1 MKTALRIVVISIILF
16 FSLKISPYGYLIKG
30 VKGAYFDG
38 HTSAHIYDRKH
49 FSQREIPSLNPQPFE
64 YAEEKW
70 SLNTQTREVLEGFDT
85 RGLVVLKDHKV
96 VLEEYWEDH
105 NAQTIS
111 NSFSVAKSIITLLVQ
126 IAIQDGYIG
135 SWDEPIT
142 QYIPEYKIP
151 EGVSIPTL
159 RHFST
164 MTAGMHIKEDYKN
177 PFSKTAK
184 LYYHD
189 DVAEVALSTPPGK
202 FEAGTEWEYQS
213 ACTQML
219 GIALT
224 RAVSESISSYANRE
238 LFTKLGFETDA
249 TWHLDH
255 EGGIE
260 LAFSSLN
267 AATLDFAKIGEFA
280 LNHGRVGEFEVVD
293 STFLS
298 MATQGFKSPRY
309 GHGYWIY
316 PETQGKIYGSRG
328 MLGQIIMVVPEH
340 NLVIART
347 GQTSGPKWIEDF
359 NQVEKTLLEQVNE
372 WTNN

>member
-1 MKTALRIVVISIILF
+1 MKTAFIVLVISIILF

-30 VKGAYFDG
+30 IKGAYFDG

-49 FSQREIPSLNPQPFE
+49 FSQREIPSLNPQPFQH
-64 YAEEKW
+64 AEEKW
-70 SLNTQTREVLEGFDT
+70 SLNTQTREALEGFDT

-164 MTAGMHIKEDYKN
+164 MTAGMQIKEDYKN

-189 DVAEVALSTPPGK
+189 DVAEVVLSTPPGK

-298 MATQGFKSPRY
+298 MAVQGFKSPRY

-340 NLVIART
+340 NLVVART

>member
-1 MKTALRIVVISIILF
+1 MKTAFIVLVISIILF
-16 FSLKISPYGYLIKG
+16 FSLKVSPYGYLIKG
-30 VKGAYFDG
+30 IKGAYFDG

-70 SLNTQTREVLEGFDT
+70 SLNTQTREALEGFDT

-164 MTAGMHIKEDYKN
+164 MTAGMQIKEDYKN

-189 DVAEVALSTPPGK
+189 DVAEVVLSTPPGK

-267 AATLDFAKIGEFA
+267 AATLDLAKIGQFA

-293 STFLS
+293 STFLT
-298 MATQGFKSPRY
+298 MAVQGFKSPRH

-340 NLVIART
+340 NLVVART

>member
-1 MKTALRIVVISIILF
+1 MKTAFIVLVISIILF

-49 FSQREIPSLNPQPFE
+49 FSQREIPSLNPQPFQ

-70 SLNTQTREVLEGFDT
+70 SLNTQTREALEGFDT

-164 MTAGMHIKEDYKN
+164 MTAGMQIKEDYKN

-189 DVAEVALSTPPGK
+189 DVAEVVLSTPPGK

-267 AATLDFAKIGEFA
+267 AATLDFAKIGQFA

-298 MATQGFKSPRY
+298 MAVQGFKSPRY

-340 NLVIART
+340 NLVVART

>member
-1 MKTALRIVVISIILF
+1 MKTALRILVISLVLF
-16 FSLKISPYGYLIKG
+16 LSLKFSPYGYLIKG

-49 FSQREIPSLNPQPFE
+49 FSQREIPSLNPQPFPH
-64 YAEEKW
+64 ADEKW
-70 SLNTQTREVLEGFDT
+70 SLNAQTREALEGFDT
-85 RGLVVLKDHKV
+85 RGLVVLKDQQV
-96 VLEEYWEDH
+96 VLEEYWEGH
-105 NAQTIS
+105 SAQTIS
-111 NSFSVAKSIITLLVQ
+111 NSFSVSKSIITLLVQ
-126 IAIQDGYIG
+126 IAIQDGYIN
-135 SWDEPIT
+135 SWDDPIT
-142 QYIPEYKIP
+142 TYVPEYKIP

-164 MTAGMHIKEDYKN
+164 MTAGMQIKENYKN

-202 FEAGTEWEYQS
+202 FDAGTKWEYQS

-255 EGGIE
+255 KGGLE

-267 AATLDFAKIGEFA
+267 ATTLDFSKIGQLV
-280 LNHGRVGEFEVVD
+280 LNHGKVGKFEVID

-298 MATQGFKSPRY
+298 MAVQGYKSPSY
-309 GHGYWIY
+309 GYGFWIY

-340 NLVIART
+340 NLVVTRT
-347 GQTSGPKWIEDF
+347 GQTAGQKWIEDF
-359 NQVEKTLLEQVNE
+359 NEVEKALLAQINE